1 MKRST
6 RWVLFVLV
14 DLALIGGWFG
24 LDAWRSRSQPPAV
37 VKDTPPAVEPV
48 AVAAVATPSIV
59 TPAAT
64 PTASATAVS
73 SPRRLVPCDPK
84 QVVLPDPQA
93 TETSTG
99 PSIAEQRVGSALYAT
114 INRTLAS
121 SSDPTTRAAALFL
134 ASIDNSID
142 PAGCVGNDCSE
153 GDARRRQ
160 ANAEAASALAT
171 LVQTANVPGAYA
183 WALSAC
189 SSAQADAVAY
199 PACGSLSLQRWA
211 QAAPDNAWPWLTL
224 ANEARQ
230 RGDLSGLESAMHRA
244 SLARDWVHP
253 AAEIRRLLVSGLPAD
268 ATTSDFLGVIIR
280 TVNFDAGKSPGLST
294 LSRYCDANQDANR
307 RQTCTR
313 LGDAALDSA
322 KDLYQLSIAIKLGQR
337 TGLAPE
343 RLERA
348 ATHKAQAE
356 QALAAT
362 VGPPSEWTWD
372 NAAVRHCRFINQQAQ
387 VALRTAEIGEL
398 AAARELLRPH
408 KP

>member
-6 RWVLFVLV
+6 RWWLFVLV
-14 DLALIGGWFG
+14 DLALVIGWFG
-24 LDAWRSRSQPPAV
+24 IDAWRSRSQPPAV
-37 VKDTPPAVEPV
+37 VKNMSPAVEPV
-48 AVAAVATPSIV
+48 AVAAVATPSPV
-59 TPAAT
+59 TPTA
-64 PTASATAVS
+64 PSTASATAMP

-84 QVVLPDPQA
+84 QIVLPDPQV
-93 TETSTG
+93 TETPTTADKTPG
-99 PSIAEQRVGSALYAT
+99 TALFAA
-114 INRTLAS
+114 ISRTLSS

-134 ASIDNSID
+134 ASIDTSID

-153 GDARRRQ
+153 GDARRRK

-171 LVQTANVPGAYA
+171 LVQTANVPGAYS

-189 SSAQADAVAY
+189 LFAQADAVTY

-211 QAAPDNAWPWLTL
+211 QVAPDNAWPWLTL
-224 ANEARQ
+224 ANEAQ
-230 RGDLSGLESAMHRA
+230 RHGDVSGLESAMHRA

-253 AAEIRRLLVSGLPAD
+253 ADEIRRLLVSGLPAD
-268 ATTSDFLGVIIR
+268 TTSTDFIGVIAR
-280 TVNFDAGKSPGLST
+280 TVNFDGGKPAGLST

-313 LGDAALDSA
+313 LADAALDSA
-322 KDLYQLSIAIKLGQR
+322 KDLYQLSIAIKLGER
-337 TGLAPE
+337 SGLAPE

-348 ATHKAQAE
+348 ATRKAQAY

-362 VGPPSEWTWD
+362 LGSASEWTWD
-372 NAAVRHCRFINQQAQ
+372 NAAVKHCRFINQQAQ
-387 VALRTAEIGEL
+387 AHLRTAQIGEV
-398 AAARELLRPH
+398 AAALELLPSQ